1 MGEFWVDKEG
11 HLMHGQFWEW
21 SSGVP
26 RSEGG
31 KVLLTNETEAESAAP
46 PPPFSLT
53 SLRDSQRV
61 CLSQYYFF

>member
-1 MGEFWVDKEG
+1 MGEFRVDKEG

-31 KVLLTNETEAESAAP
+31 KVLLTNETECCTS
-46 PPPFSLT
+46 SSILT
-53 SLRDSQRV
+53 HFTKGQSKG
-61 CLSQYYFF
+61 LS